1 MMKLVACH
9 LPSDRAEKILS
20 EDKFSDRLS
29 ALQNIKPKTCKRI
42 SPFVTEYCPS
52 LPYLK
57 NILMTKW
64 HLIENQPV
72 LREIF

>member
-20 EDKFSDRLS
+20 EDKFSHRLS

-42 SPFVTEYCPS
+42 SPFVTEYHPS
-52 LPYLK
+52 VPGYNDK
-57 NILMTKW
+57 VAPN
-64 HLIENQPV
+64 
-72 LREIF
+72 RESTCA